1 MSADTPADL
10 LTLGP
15 APSPA
20 YFAVDLGLVCA
31 ACAVVFTA
39 QRACPACAATDLYPL
54 DVWFARRQGRT
65 HEAETVAELRAL
77 RVIRSA

>member
-20 YFAVDLGLVCA
+20 YFAIDLALACP
-31 ACAVVFTA
+31 ACAICFTA

-54 DVWFARRQGRT
+54 DVWFARRQGRGY
-65 HEAETVAELRAL
+65 EAAVGAELRAL